1 MAELAEPLP
10 FRVLLDEAARGAR
23 RSFVAIYPSV
33 AVPVAAAQLALV
45 VAQVRWMQGIFGT
58 TQIDP
63 AQMFGGV
70 AWFGGAFLA
79 FTVLYGLAYGAMGA
93 AAVAAA
99 AGRPVAMGQWWR
111 FVVRPKVLVTMLGMG
126 LAVWVGL
133 ICCLAPGL
141 WLLMLLGF
149 ALPVM
154 VEEDLVLGAAWRR
167 SVELARYNP
176 QRQLTTS
183 PMFKVFVFLVV
194 GLALSW
200 AISLTVQMP
209 FMVAQEVLMIR
220 EVAGGTDPTAA
231 AVGARW
237 MWLQAPSAVL
247 GSLAQTAVAL
257 YLSFGMA
264 LLYFDVRRRREGDD
278 LEAALDE
285 VLGEGGGAGPQALP
299 GAEG

>member
-1 MAELAEPLP
+1 MAENSEPLP
-10 FRVLLDEAARGAR
+10 FRILLDDAARRAR

-33 AVPVAAAQLALV
+33 AVPVAAAQLAMV
-45 VAQVRWMQGIFGT
+45 VVQLRWMQGMFGT
-58 TQIDP
+58 PQVDP
-63 AQMFGGV
+63 ARMFSGV
-70 AWFGGAFLA
+70 AQFGCAFLV
-79 FTVLYGLAYGAMGA
+79 FMVLNGLAYGAMGA

-111 FVVRPKVLVTMLGMG
+111 FIVRPKVLVTMLGMG
-126 LAVWVGL
+126 LAVWVGM

-209 FMVAQEVLMIR
+209 FLAAQEVLMIR
-220 EVAGGTDPTAA
+220 EVAGGTDPAA
-231 AVGARW
+231 AATSARW
-237 MWLQAPSAVL
+237 LWLQAPSAVL

-264 LLYFDVRRRREGDD
+264 LLYFDVRQRREGGD

-285 VLGEGGGAGPQALP
+285 VLGGGSGAAPQGAG
-299 GAEG
+299 E